1 MKQNRTTLGTLI
13 SAVILLLTCQPLEAA
28 DLEVK
33 GLQIKGKGRSALKL
47 QLKTAEKQ
55 TKNPQFILIR
65 DGNTLT
71 ANILN
76 TELKL
81 PSGKNFQHR
90 KPQQGISSLEVH
102 KTDLSGIQVVIKGE
116 NPLTG
121 QFLTDEQGELILTV
135 TPHKGRLPR
144 LKFPSFLTQPLKSTT
159 ILSQAPA
166 VEEPVEIPIEPPQPQ
181 PIPPVTSPDVLVPNP
196 TIEIDGQ
203 QVPASSPLQPVAPAP
218 AFLPRAVPPPV
229 GDIAVGNINTAPE
242 VIDMGTNAIVPRLV
256 LREASVREVLSLLAR
271 SAGLNLVYTGSEE
284 DEGGGDNEFITTI
297 SLDLENESVQDA
309 FNTVLQVSG
318 LQANRRGSTI
328 FVGPNLPIAA
338 KDLITRSFRLNQ
350 VGAADA
356 AAFLSAQGAE
366 TQRVITRTRVTIQGQ
381 GIERVRTEDIET
393 LIEPLGAEEGNAPLI
408 LKGLAVS
415 TDERLNSLTLIGTAR
430 QVEMATAMLIQLDAR
445 KRQVAVNVK
454 IIDINLLNTEN
465 FSASFSFGIGDTFF
479 SSDNGQLTVN
489 QGRLTP
495 PSSTTVSGNDFG
507 RPVVPNPLSGQQVF
521 LDDALTPDENAL
533 LPTRPDTIDVT
544 SSDETITTE
553 QVNIDNTFL
562 DINGQPRLLQE
573 LIGFGGNIRPLTQST
588 TTGLVGADADPLTGA
603 PRFFDINGEA
613 RLLSELAGFGGTL
626 EPLFDFAVG
635 DLIAATTEI
644 TSSVTDLEF
653 TIPNF
658 IQYPREFLAQ
668 VQAQVTNGN
677 AKILTDPTLMVQEGQ
692 TASINLTQEVV
703 GNIQSETET
712 TEGLTTRTITAEI
725 REAGLILELVVDRID
740 DNGYINLA
748 VNPTVTAIGATQDLS
763 IGDDTNQIALLNVR
777 RINSGQIR
785 LRDGQTLLMAGII
798 QDTDRTTISKV
809 PFLGDLPLL
818 GALFRRT
825 DRENSRQEV
834 IVLLTPQIIGD
845 SAESSFG
852 YQYNPGSQT
861 RQLLQQQGFDVPGA
875 PR

>member
-1 MKQNRTTLGTLI
+1 MKQNRTTLGTLL

-28 DLEVK
+28 DIEVK
-33 GLQIKGKGRSALKL
+33 GLQIKGKGRSALEL
-47 QLKTAEKQ
+47 ELETEEKQ

-81 PSGKNFQHR
+81 PSGKNFQHQ
-90 KPQQGISSLEVH
+90 KPQRGISSVEVH
-102 KTDLSGIQVVIKGE
+102 KTDLSGIQVVIKGK

-166 VEEPVEIPIEPPQPQ
+166 VEEPVEIPIPTPQPQ
-181 PIPPVTSPDVLVPNP
+181 PIPPVTSPDVLIPNP
-196 TIEIDGQ
+196 TIEINGQ

-229 GDIAVGNINTAPE
+229 GDMAVGNINTAPE

-284 DEGGGDNEFITTI
+284 DEGGENNEFITTI

-366 TQRVITRTRVTIQGQ
+366 TQRVITRTRITIQGE

-393 LIEPLGAEEGNAPLI
+393 LIEPLGAEEGNAPLL

-415 TDERLNSLTLIGTAR
+415 TDERLNSLTMIGTAR
-430 QVEMATAMLIQLDAR
+430 QVQMATAMLVQLDAR

-465 FSASFSFGIGDTFF
+465 FSTSFSFGVGDTFF

-495 PSSTTVSGNDFG
+495 PSSTTTSGNSFG

-521 LDDALTPDENAL
+521 IDDALTPDENAL

-544 SSDETITTE
+544 SSDETITNE
-553 QVNIDNTFL
+553 QVPIDNTFL
-562 DINGQPRLLQE
+562 DINGQPRQLQE
-573 LIGFGGNIRPLTQST
+573 LVGFGGNVRPLTQST

-613 RLLSELAGFGGTL
+613 RLLSELVGFGGTL
-626 EPLFDFAVG
+626 EPLVDFAVG
-635 DLIAATTEI
+635 DLIPATTELI
-644 TSSVTDLEF
+644 SRVTDLEF

-712 TEGLTTRTITAEI
+712 SDGLTTRTISAEI
-725 REAGLILELVVDRID
+725 EEAGLILELVVDRID

-748 VNPTVTAIGATQDLS
+748 VNPTVTSIGSTQDLS

-798 QDTDRTTISKV
+798 QDTDRTTVSKV
-809 PFLGDLPLL
+809 PFLGDLPVL

-834 IVLLTPQIIGD
+834 IVLLTPQILDD

-861 RQLLQQQGFDVPGA
+861 RQLLQQRGFNVPGA

>member
-1 MKQNRTTLGTLI
+1 MKQNRTTLGTLL
-13 SAVILLLTCQPLEAA
+13 SAVVLLLTCHPLEAA
-28 DLEVK
+28 DIEIK
-33 GLQIKGKGRSALKL
+33 ELQIKGKGRSGLEL
-47 QLKTAEKQ
+47 ELKTEEKQ

-65 DGNTLT
+65 DGNTLI

-81 PSGKNFQHR
+81 PSGKNFQHH
-90 KPQQGISSLEVH
+90 KPQRGISSLEVH
-102 KTDLSGIQVVIKGE
+102 KTDLSGIQIVIKGK

-121 QFLTDEQGELILTV
+121 QFLTDEEGELILTV

-144 LKFPSFLTQPLKSTT
+144 LKFPTFLTQPLKSTT
-159 ILSQAPA
+159 ILSQATTG
-166 VEEPVEIPIEPPQPQ
+166 EEPMEIPIEPPQPQ
-181 PIPPVTSPDVLVPNP
+181 PISPVTSPDVLVPNP
-196 TIEIDGQ
+196 NIEIDGQ

-271 SAGLNLVYTGSEE
+271 SAGLNLVYTGSEA
-284 DEGGGDNEFITTI
+284 DQGGDNSQFLTTI

-328 FVGPNLPIAA
+328 FVGPSLPMAA

-350 VGAADA
+350 ATAADA
-356 AAFLSAQGAE
+356 SAFLGAQGAE
-366 TQRVITRTRVTIQGQ
+366 TQRVVTRTLT
-381 GIERVRTEDIET
+381 RTEGEGINQTTFTESET
-393 LIEPLGAEEGNAPLI
+393 NIEPLGADEKEGPL
-408 LKGLAVS
+408 LLRGMSVV
-415 TDERLNSLTLIGTAR
+415 TDERLNTITLVGTAR
-430 QVEMATAMLIQLDAR
+430 QVEMGTAMLVQLDAR

-465 FSASFSFGIGDTFF
+465 FSTSFSFGIGDTFF

-495 PSSTTVSGNDFG
+495 PSSATTSGNSFG

-533 LPTRPDTIDVT
+533 LPTRPDTVDVT
-544 SSDETITTE
+544 GSDETITTE
-553 QVNIDNTFL
+553 QVPIDNTFL
-562 DINGQPRLLQE
+562 DFNGQPRQLQE
-573 LIGFGGNIRPLTQST
+573 LIGFGGNVRPLTQST
-588 TTGLVGADADPLTGA
+588 TTGLVGADADPVTGA

-613 RLLSELAGFGGTL
+613 RLLSELVGFGGTL
-626 EPLFDFAVG
+626 DPLVDFAVG
-635 DLIAATTEI
+635 DLIPATTEI
-644 TSSVTDLEF
+644 ISRVTDLEF

-703 GNIQSETET
+703 GNIQSQTET
-712 TEGLTTRTITAEI
+712 SDGLTTRTISAEI
-725 REAGLILELVVDRID
+725 EEAGLILELIVERID

-748 VNPTVTAIGATQDLS
+748 VNPTVTSIGATQDLS

-777 RINSGQIR
+777 EINSGQIR

-798 QDTDRTTISKV
+798 QDTDRTTVSKV

-834 IVLLTPQIIGD
+834 IILLTPQILDD

-861 RQLLQQQGFDVPGA
+861 RQLLQQRGFNVPGA